1 MRSIHLLSFVFGI
14 SPVLA
19 WTELHHAPFMNKN
32 IDAIVAPGTYT
43 SHMHTFFGS
52 DAITNVL
59 PTSAELQRGC
69 YSGDNPNDL
78 SVYCMLH
85 ITPILPVSHS
95 IFSNSGVPTLYYVD
109 GDTFTEVAIFRF
121 STYYTNSY
129 SDSAIPQDFAMISGN
144 ASAHSQA
151 EADHP
156 YNGLEWFCEGS
167 SERESDIAKLPT
179 STCDQHLQLNLLFP
193 QCFNP
198 DDHSQYDFA
207 DESNTC
213 PEGMLQMPQL
223 RYRVQYDT
231 KSVAPDGWSGP
242 APFQLSCS
250 DTPGDGYCFHADFI
264 NGWFEDAA
272 ENMLINGGGGYED
285 GQFISGEHGTS
296 AVKATCTPTD
306 QDPDNGTSDYYTS
319 LEMMDDGAA
328 AGDAVASDA
337 TVATG
342 DATSTSV
349 AMETVMTFATQVAIP
364 STAMGPSAS
373 IQAQAPTQLLPL
385 PVPTESGVNRGC
397 HQKFRRNIGH
407 KLKDAAAK
415 RVLGALDARE

>member
-78 SVYCMLH
+78 SVYW
-85 ITPILPVSHS
+85 
-95 IFSNSGVPTLYYVD
+95 VPTLYYVD

-198 DDHSQYDFA
+198 DDHSEYDFA

-264 NGWFEDAA
+264 NGWLRTPRRICSSMVVE
-272 ENMLINGGGGYED
+272 
-285 GQFISGEHGTS
+285 
-296 AVKATCTPTD
+296 ATKM
-306 QDPDNGTSDYYTS
+306 DPDNGTSDYYTS